1 MIENYIVS
9 YVIMPHG
16 ITDLTRV
23 KVNELP
29 LLFLIYILSLGT
41 CVFIHEILH
50 YGHIILFLVSSI
62 VHFTQDFL
70 YLKYPLIPSIFF
82 GSNVVMIPMILFYYQ
97 KIWFAKIFMIMYMV
111 LFHVPLHYHRIKIKR
126 KDIIFILLSMFVFG
140 IMGPMRLKEIEDSG
154 VKGVNSIMVCGL
166 VVGHVGWNL

>member
-41 CVFIHEILH
+41 CVFMHEILQE
-50 YGHIILFLVSSI
+50 GQFEI
-62 VHFTQDFL
+62 VCVYRT
-70 YLKYPLIPSIFF
+70 
-82 GSNVVMIPMILFYYQ
+82 
-97 KIWFAKIFMIMYMV
+97 
-111 LFHVPLHYHRIKIKR
+111 
-126 KDIIFILLSMFVFG
+126 
-140 IMGPMRLKEIEDSG
+140 
-154 VKGVNSIMVCGL
+154 
-166 VVGHVGWNL
+166 

>member
-41 CVFIHEILH
+41 CVFMHEILH

-97 KIWFAKIFMIMYMV
+97 KINHDQTK
-111 LFHVPLHYHRIKIKR
+111 LLLH
-126 KDIIFILLSMFVFG
+126 KDW
-140 IMGPMRLKEIEDSG
+140 RR
-154 VKGVNSIMVCGL
+154 
-166 VVGHVGWNL
+166 

>member
-41 CVFIHEILH
+41 CVFMHEILH
-50 YGHIILFLVSSI
+50 YGHIILMTMMLFQLFMPFFPLISIVSS
-62 VHFTQDFL
+62 FL
-70 YLKYPLIPSIFF
+70 K
-82 GSNVVMIPMILFYYQ
+82 
-97 KIWFAKIFMIMYMV
+97 
-111 LFHVPLHYHRIKIKR
+111 
-126 KDIIFILLSMFVFG
+126 LS
-140 IMGPMRLKEIEDSG
+140 
-154 VKGVNSIMVCGL
+154 
-166 VVGHVGWNL
+166 

>member
-41 CVFIHEILH
+41 CVFMHEILH

-62 VHFTQDFL
+62 SFN
-70 YLKYPLIPSIFF
+70 LIGPI
-82 GSNVVMIPMILFYYQ
+82 IPNTNILN
-97 KIWFAKIFMIMYMV
+97 K
-111 LFHVPLHYHRIKIKR
+111 IKI
-126 KDIIFILLSMFVFG
+126 ISFLFILIL
-140 IMGPMRLKEIEDSG
+140 
-154 VKGVNSIMVCGL
+154 
-166 VVGHVGWNL
+166 